1 MRKLEDRLQNIVTDK
16 EEIHKIV
23 EPKYLNLIH
32 IKSNQIIYITL
43 QTLKK
48 NSPLRIMFKPKT

>member
-1 MRKLEDRLQNIVTDK
+1 MKKLEDRLQNIVTEK

-32 IKSNQIIYITL
+32 IKKNQIIYITL
-43 QTLKK
+43 
-48 NSPLRIMFKPKT
+48 